1 MEKYKRPVFMVAVV
15 RFSKT
20 SCLATYNYNHV

>member
-1 MEKYKRPVFMVAVV
+1 MVAVV